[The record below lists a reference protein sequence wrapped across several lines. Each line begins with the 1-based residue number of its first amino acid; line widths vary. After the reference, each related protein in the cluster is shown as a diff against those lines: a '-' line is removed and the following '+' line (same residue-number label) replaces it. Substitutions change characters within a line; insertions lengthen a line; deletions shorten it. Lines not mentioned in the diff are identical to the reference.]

1 VDKHTVTVDMTYRR
15 SESDGERTVNRFSSS
30 WDNSWIQP
38 DGNWS
43 FFTTLQFDWAEFQK
57 WDQRLVGDLGISY
70 YLIQYQEEDEKFA
83 LSLRL
88 GSGLRKEFHSENQE
102 LIPEGLLGLSLLW
115 TLSEKQSFSADSTWY
130 PDYEDVS
137 NYRVVTNA
145 SWNLQLESS
154 GNLQFSLGLLHEYDS
169 VVSEDVEKTNLQLT
183 AGITYSF

>member
-1 VDKHTVTVDMTYRR
+1 V
-15 SESDGERTVNRFSSS
+15 
-30 WDNSWIQP
+30 
-38 DGNWS
+38 
-43 FFTTLQFDWAEFQK
+43 
-57 WDQRLVGDLGISY
+57 
-70 YLIQYQEEDEKFA
+70 
-83 LSLRL
+83 
-88 GSGLRKEFHSENQE
+88 
-102 LIPEGLLGLSLLW
+102 LW
-115 TLSEKQSFSADSTWY
+115 TLSEKQTFSADSTWY